1 MSRVIWSVGGG
12 VHRNGAVVRQGAQ
25 DFRGFAVARVF
36 AVIGNDPDGVGI
48 GLDGRQ
54 MVGADLAGSLDII
67 LQGVGDHGD
76 GGKQG
81 RKHWFPEIKNISG
94 ITSTSSPR
102 RRSSPRAVP
111 P

>member
-12 VHRNGAVVRQGAQ
+12 VHRNGAAVRQGAQ

-67 LQGVGDHGD
+67 NSP
-76 GGKQG
+76 G
-81 RKHWFPEIKNISG
+81 RG
-94 ITSTSSPR
+94 
-102 RRSSPRAVP
+102 RSW
-111 P
+111 